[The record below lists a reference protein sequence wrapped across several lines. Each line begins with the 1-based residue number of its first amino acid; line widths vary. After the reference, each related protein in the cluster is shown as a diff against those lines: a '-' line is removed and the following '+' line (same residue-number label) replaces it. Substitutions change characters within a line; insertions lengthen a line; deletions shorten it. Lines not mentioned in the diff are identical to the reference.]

1 MTFFFCS
8 SIINLVKYMPTWL
21 RKNLG
26 EIIFLAAF
34 AVVMTTD
41 LRLPVLSTLQRGLLA
56 TGMWRA
62 TPPTRP
68 VGGREAPSVHF
79 ASVRTDYPHPLALYD
94 LDGRPANLRQFRGKV
109 VLVNLW
115 ASWCPPCLAEM
126 PGLQALYQK
135 TDTAK
140 VAFVLISLDA
150 NPNKAR
156 ALLKR
161 RGYTM
166 PVFFPAAP
174 LPAPFDSPSIPS
186 TVILTPS
193 GQLADRHQGMAD
205 YDTPEF
211 RAALEKLADQ
221 N

>member
-1 MTFFFCS
+1 
-8 SIINLVKYMPTWL
+8 MPSWL
-21 RKNLG
+21 RKSWG
-26 EIIFLAAF
+26 EILFSVALL
-34 AVVMTTD
+34 VVMLTD
-41 LRLPVLSTLQRGLLA
+41 LRLPAVSTLQRGILA
-56 TGMWRA
+56 SGLWRA
-62 TPPTRP
+62 TPPAAP
-68 VGGREAPSVHF
+68 VGPTVRF
-79 ASVRTDYPHPLALYD
+79 ASLQDAYPYPLPLLT
-94 LDGRPANLRQFRGKV
+94 LDGRPANLQQFRGKA

-135 TDTAK
+135 TDTSK

-161 RGYTM
+161 KGYTL

-193 GQLADRHQGMAD
+193 GRLADRHDGMAD

-211 RAALEKLADQ
+211 RAALEKLAASR
-221 N
+221 

>member
-1 MTFFFCS
+1 
-8 SIINLVKYMPTWL
+8 MPIWL
-21 RKNLG
+21 RKSWG
-26 EIIFLAAF
+26 EILFSF
-34 AVVMTTD
+34 ALLVVMMTD
-41 LRLPVLSTLQRGLLA
+41 LRLPVVSTLQRGLLA
-56 TGMWRA
+56 SGLWHA
-62 TPPTRP
+62 TPP
-68 VGGREAPSVHF
+68 VAPAGPLVRF
-79 ASVRTDYPHPLALYD
+79 ASLRVTYPYPLPLLT
-94 LDGRPANLRQFRGKV
+94 LDGRPANLQQFRGKA

-135 TDTAK
+135 TDTSK

-161 RGYTM
+161 KGYTL

-186 TVILTPS
+186 TVVLTPS
-193 GQLADRHQGMAD
+193 GRLADRHDGMAD

-211 RAALEKLADQ
+211 RAALEKLAASR
-221 N
+221 

>member
-1 MTFFFCS
+1 MLPS
-8 SIINLVKYMPTWL
+8 WL
-21 RKNLG
+21 RKNLV
-26 EIIFLAAF
+26 EVLFLAAF

-56 TGMWRA
+56 TGLWHA
-62 TPPTRP
+62 APPTAPAALP
-68 VGGREAPSVHF
+68 VRF
-79 ASVRTDYPHPLALYD
+79 ASLRADYPYPLPLYT
-94 LDGRPANLRQFRGKV
+94 LDGRPANLRQFRGKA

-140 VAFVLISLDA
+140 VAFVLISLDE
-150 NPNKAR
+150 NPTKAR

-161 RGYTM
+161 EGYTL

-186 TVILTPS
+186 TVILTPT
-193 GQLADRHQGMAD
+193 GRLADRHDGMAD
-205 YDTPEF
+205 YGTPAF
-211 RAALEKLADQ
+211 RAALEKLAE
-221 N
+221 

>member
-1 MTFFFCS
+1 MLS
-8 SIINLVKYMPTWL
+8 WL
-21 RKNLG
+21 RKNRG
-26 EIIFLAAF
+26 EVLFLSAF

-41 LRLPVLSTLQRGLLA
+41 LRQPVLSTLQRGLLA
-56 TGMWRA
+56 TGLWRA
-62 TPPTRP
+62 TPPASPAALP
-68 VGGREAPSVHF
+68 VQF
-79 ASVRTDYPHPLALYD
+79 ASLGADYPYPLPLYT
-94 LDGRPANLRQFRGKV
+94 LDGRPANLRRFRGKA

-161 RGYTM
+161 KGYTL

-193 GQLADRHQGMAD
+193 GRLADRHDGMAD

-211 RAALEKLADQ
+211 RAALEKLAR
-221 N
+221 

>member
-1 MTFFFCS
+1 M
-8 SIINLVKYMPTWL
+8 
-21 RKNLG
+21 G
-26 EIIFLAAF
+26 
-34 AVVMTTD
+34 TD
-41 LRLPVLSTLQRGLLA
+41 LRLPVVSILQRGLLA
-56 TGMWRA
+56 SGLWRA
-62 TPPTRP
+62 TPP
-68 VGGREAPSVHF
+68 
-79 ASVRTDYPHPLALYD
+79 ASQQAGPQVQLASLRTDYPYPLPLLT
-94 LDGRPANLRQFRGKV
+94 LDGRPANLRQFRGKA

-135 TDTAK
+135 TDTSK

-150 NPNKAR
+150 NPNKAK

-161 RGYTM
+161 KGYTM

-193 GQLADRHQGMAD
+193 GRLADRHDGMAD
-205 YDTPEF
+205 YDTPAF
-211 RAALEKLADQ
+211 RTALEKLGAGG
-221 N
+221 

>member
-1 MTFFFCS
+1 
-8 SIINLVKYMPTWL
+8 MPIWL
-21 RKNLG
+21 RKSWG
-26 EIIFLAAF
+26 EILFSGALL
-34 AVVMTTD
+34 VVMMTD
-41 LRLPVLSTLQRGLLA
+41 LRLPVVSTLQRGLLA
-56 TGMWRA
+56 SGLWHA
-62 TPPTRP
+62 TPP
-68 VGGREAPSVHF
+68 VAPAGPLVRF
-79 ASVRTDYPHPLALYD
+79 ASLRVTYPYPLPLLT
-94 LDGRPANLRQFRGKV
+94 LDGRPANLQQFRGKA

-135 TDTAK
+135 TDTSK

-161 RGYTM
+161 KGYTL

-193 GQLADRHQGMAD
+193 GRLADRHDGMAD

-211 RAALEKLADQ
+211 RAALEKLAASR
-221 N
+221 

>member
-1 MTFFFCS
+1 MAS
-8 SIINLVKYMPTWL
+8 WL
-21 RKNLG
+21 RKNRG
-26 EIIFLAAF
+26 EIVFLSAF
-34 AVVMTTD
+34 ALVMGTD
-41 LRLPVLSTLQRGLLA
+41 LRLPVVSTLQRGLLA
-56 TGMWRA
+56 SGLWRA
-62 TPPTRP
+62 TPPASP
-68 VGGREAPSVHF
+68 VTVPTVQP
-79 ASVRTDYPHPLALYD
+79 ASLRTADYPYPLPLLT
-94 LDGRPANLRQFRGKV
+94 LDGRPANLRQFRGKA

-135 TDTAK
+135 TDTSK

-161 RGYTM
+161 KGYTM

-186 TVILTPS
+186 TVILTPN
-193 GQLADRHQGMAD
+193 GRLADRHDGMAD
-205 YDTPEF
+205 YDTPAF
-211 RAALEKLADQ
+211 RAALEKLSAGS
-221 N
+221 

>member
-1 MTFFFCS
+1 MQS
-8 SIINLVKYMPTWL
+8 WL
-21 RKNLG
+21 RKNRG
-26 EIIFLAAF
+26 EIIFLSAF
-34 AVVMTTD
+34 ALVMSTD
-41 LRLPVLSTLQRGLLA
+41 LRLPVISTMQRGLLA
-56 TGMWRA
+56 SGLWRA
-62 TPPTRP
+62 APP
-68 VGGREAPSVHF
+68 
-79 ASVRTDYPHPLALYD
+79 ASPAAGPQVQLASLRADDYPHPLPLLT

-135 TDTAK
+135 TDTSK

-161 RGYTM
+161 KGYTM
-166 PVFFPAAP
+166 PVFFPAAS

-193 GQLADRHQGMAD
+193 GRLADRHDGMAD

-211 RAALEKLADQ
+211 KAAIEKLAR
-221 N
+221 

>member
-1 MTFFFCS
+1 MMLS
-8 SIINLVKYMPTWL
+8 WL
-21 RKNLG
+21 RKNRG
-26 EIIFLAAF
+26 EVLFLSAF
-34 AVVMTTD
+34 AVVMGTD
-41 LRLPVLSTLQRGLLA
+41 LRLPVVSTLQQGLLA
-56 TGMWRA
+56 SGLWRA
-62 TPPTRP
+62 TPPASPAALP
-68 VGGREAPSVHF
+68 VQL
-79 ASVRTDYPHPLALYD
+79 ASLRTDYPHPLPLLT
-94 LDGRPANLRQFRGKV
+94 LDGRPANLRQFRGKA

-135 TDTAK
+135 TDTSK

-161 RGYTM
+161 KGYTL

-193 GQLADRHQGMAD
+193 GRLADRHDGMAD

-211 RAALEKLADQ
+211 RAALEKLAAGG
-221 N
+221 

>member
-1 MTFFFCS
+1 MML
-8 SIINLVKYMPTWL
+8 NWL
-21 RKNLG
+21 RKNRG
-26 EIIFLAAF
+26 EVIFLSAF
-34 AVVMTTD
+34 AVVMGTD
-41 LRLPVLSTLQRGLLA
+41 LRLPVLSTMQRGLLA
-56 TGMWRA
+56 SGLWRA
-62 TPPTRP
+62 TPPASPAALP
-68 VGGREAPSVHF
+68 VSL
-79 ASVRTDYPHPLALYD
+79 ASTLADYPHPLPLVT
-94 LDGRPANLRQFRGKV
+94 LDGKPANLQQFRGKV

-126 PGLQALYQK
+126 PGLQKLYQK
-135 TDTAK
+135 TDTSK

-161 RGYTM
+161 KGYTL
-166 PVFFPAAP
+166 PVYFPAAP

-193 GQLADRHQGMAD
+193 GRLADRHDGMAD

-211 RAALEKLADQ
+211 RAALEKLAASR
-221 N
+221 

>member
-1 MTFFFCS
+1 MRS
-8 SIINLVKYMPTWL
+8 WL
-21 RKNLG
+21 RKNRG
-26 EIIFLAAF
+26 EIIFLSAF
-34 AVVMTTD
+34 ALVMSTD
-41 LRLPVLSTLQRGLLA
+41 LRLPVVSTLQRGLLA
-56 TGMWRA
+56 SGLWRA
-62 TPPTRP
+62 TPP
-68 VGGREAPSVHF
+68 
-79 ASVRTDYPHPLALYD
+79 ASPAAGPQVQLASLRTDDYPHPLPLLT

-135 TDTAK
+135 TDTSK

-156 ALLKR
+156 ALLKKK
-161 RGYTM
+161 GYTM

-186 TVILTPS
+186 TIILTP
-193 GQLADRHQGMAD
+193 GGRLADRHDGMAD

-211 RAALEKLADQ
+211 KAALEKLAR
-221 N
+221 

>member
-1 MTFFFCS
+1 MQS
-8 SIINLVKYMPTWL
+8 WL
-21 RKNLG
+21 RKNRG
-26 EIIFLAAF
+26 EIIFLSAF
-34 AVVMTTD
+34 ALVMGTD
-41 LRLPVLSTLQRGLLA
+41 LRLPVLSTVQRGLLA
-56 TGMWRA
+56 SGLWRA
-62 TPPTRP
+62 PPPASPAASPP
-68 VGGREAPSVHF
+68 VQL
-79 ASVRTDYPHPLALYD
+79 ASLRTADYPHPLPLLT
-94 LDGRPANLRQFRGKV
+94 LDGRPANLRQFRGKA

-135 TDTAK
+135 VDTSK

-156 ALLKR
+156 ALLKKK
-161 RGYTM
+161 GYTM

-193 GQLADRHQGMAD
+193 GRLADRHDGMAD

-211 RAALEKLADQ
+211 KAALEKLAL
-221 N
+221 

>member
-1 MTFFFCS
+1 MVS
-8 SIINLVKYMPTWL
+8 WL
-21 RKNLG
+21 HRNRG
-26 EIIFLAAF
+26 EIVFLSAF
-34 AVVMTTD
+34 ALVMGTD
-41 LRLPVLSTLQRGLLA
+41 LRLPVVSTLQRGLLA
-56 TGMWRA
+56 SGLWRA
-62 TPPTRP
+62 TPPASPAT
-68 VGGREAPSVHF
+68 APTVQP
-79 ASVRTDYPHPLALYD
+79 ASLRTADYPYPLPLLT
-94 LDGRPANLRQFRGKV
+94 LDGRPANLRQFRGKA

-135 TDTAK
+135 TDTSK

-161 RGYTM
+161 KGYTI

-186 TVILTPS
+186 TVILTPN
-193 GQLADRHQGMAD
+193 GRLADRHDGMAD
-205 YDTPEF
+205 YDTPAF
-211 RAALEKLADQ
+211 RAALEKLSAGS
-221 N
+221 

>member
-1 MTFFFCS
+1 
-8 SIINLVKYMPTWL
+8 MPTWL
-21 RKNLG
+21 RKSWG
-26 EIIFLAAF
+26 ELLFAAIL
-34 AVVMTTD
+34 AVVMLTD
-41 LRLPVLSTLQRGLLA
+41 LRLPVISTLQRGMLA
-56 TGMWRA
+56 SGLWRA
-62 TPPTRP
+62 TPPASPAGPP
-68 VGGREAPSVHF
+68 VQFTSL
-79 ASVRTDYPHPLALYD
+79 RTDYPYPLPLLT
-94 LDGRPANLRQFRGKV
+94 LDGRPANLSQFKGKA

-135 TDTAK
+135 TDTSK

-161 RGYTM
+161 KGYTL

-174 LPAPFDSPSIPS
+174 LPAPFDSPSIPA

-193 GQLADRHQGMAD
+193 GRLADHHEGMAD
-205 YDTPEF
+205 YDTPAF
-211 RAALEKLADQ
+211 RAALEKLGAGG
-221 N
+221 

>member
-1 MTFFFCS
+1 
-8 SIINLVKYMPTWL
+8 MPTWL
-21 RKNLG
+21 RKNWG
-26 EIIFLAAF
+26 EILFFGAF

-41 LRLPVLSTLQRGLLA
+41 LRQPVVSTLQRGLLA
-56 TGMWRA
+56 SGLWRA
-62 TPPTRP
+62 TPPA
-68 VGGREAPSVHF
+68 APSGLPVRF
-79 ASVRTDYPHPLALYD
+79 ASLWAGYPYPLPLLT
-94 LDGRPANLRQFRGKV
+94 LDGRPANLQQFRGKA

-135 TDTAK
+135 TDTSK

-161 RGYTM
+161 KGYTL

-174 LPAPFDSPSIPS
+174 LPAPFNSPSIPS

-193 GQLADRHQGMAD
+193 GRLADRHDGMAD

-211 RAALEKLADQ
+211 RAALEKLGSGG
-221 N
+221 